1 MSTEELA
8 LIGIRTG
15 ALAYAGLSIF
25 FIVGWTRRI
34 SGRAALAAAIAT
46 GLWFLALDRLG
57 TRPVA
62 NVLEVTAYSAWIF
75 LLTRALGLELSA
87 LRRPEFRPQLALL
100 GTAALLYAASLVFFL
115 MAPERLVHPY
125 LTDAP
130 PIAAFLKLGTCLLG
144 LVLIE
149 QVFRNTRR
157 DSRWNLKFL
166 SIGLAILFGYG
177 FVLYA
182 DEALFRSTSFALFAA
197 HGIVAAIAVPFIAIA
212 SLRSRQG
219 PLSINLSRSFV
230 FRSGM
235 LIAAGLY
242 LLVMGTAGYYVR
254 IFGGEWGQVVEVL
267 VIAGGIIGLVVL
279 ATSTTVRNRVRVTLL
294 RNLYEYKYD
303 YREEWLRV
311 TAALTDTHPD
321 ETLAQRAILALG
333 DIVHTTEGRLYRMSP
348 HDVLLPIEERNSRR
362 TRPLSPRTSKSLAAF
377 CEARN
382 WIIDL
387 DEYRASPMAYEGLD
401 LAEDIEDLRDDRFV
415 VPLLVDSSLFGVIVL
430 GRPGVSMDLIWEDYD
445 ILKVIARQ
453 ATAFLALQQ
462 ADAELTASEQLRA
475 MHQLSAFVVHDL
487 KTVSAQLSL
496 MLGNA
501 ARHKA
506 NPAFVDDMLK
516 TTENA
521 VTRMNKLLAQLRDR
535 QSVAPGATCRLDD
548 VTHEAVSR
556 RREQLP
562 VPIVAGAVNG
572 IELAA
577 DHARLVD
584 VITHVIQNAQDAT
597 PKDGS
602 VTVELG
608 QDRSWATIA
617 VRDTGTGM
625 TPEFMEQSLFVP
637 FATTK
642 GVSGIG
648 IGAYQSREYL
658 RSIGGD
664 LTVRSQVGK
673 GSEFVLRIPMRST
686 SEVST

>member
-1 MSTEELA
+1 
-8 LIGIRTG
+8 
-15 ALAYAGLSIF
+15 
-25 FIVGWTRRI
+25 
-34 SGRAALAAAIAT
+34 
-46 GLWFLALDRLG
+46 
-57 TRPVA
+57 
-62 NVLEVTAYSAWIF
+62 
-75 LLTRALGLELSA
+75 
-87 LRRPEFRPQLALL
+87 
-100 GTAALLYAASLVFFL
+100 
-115 MAPERLVHPY
+115 
-125 LTDAP
+125 
-130 PIAAFLKLGTCLLG
+130 
-144 LVLIE
+144 
-149 QVFRNTRR
+149 
-157 DSRWNLKFL
+157 
-166 SIGLAILFGYG
+166 
-177 FVLYA
+177 
-182 DEALFRSTSFALFAA
+182 
-197 HGIVAAIAVPFIAIA
+197 
-212 SLRSRQG
+212 
-219 PLSINLSRSFV
+219 
-230 FRSGM
+230 
-235 LIAAGLY
+235 
-242 LLVMGTAGYYVR
+242 
-254 IFGGEWGQVVEVL
+254 
-267 VIAGGIIGLVVL
+267 
-279 ATSTTVRNRVRVTLL
+279 
-294 RNLYEYKYD
+294 
-303 YREEWLRV
+303 
-311 TAALTDTHPD
+311 
-321 ETLAQRAILALG
+321 
-333 DIVHTTEGRLYRMSP
+333 
-348 HDVLLPIEERNSRR
+348 
-362 TRPLSPRTSKSLAAF
+362 
-377 CEARN
+377 
-382 WIIDL
+382 
-387 DEYRASPMAYEGLD
+387 
-401 LAEDIEDLRDDRFV
+401 
-415 VPLLVDSSLFGVIVL
+415 
-430 GRPGVSMDLIWEDYD
+430 
-445 ILKVIARQ
+445 
-453 ATAFLALQQ
+453 
-462 ADAELTASEQLRA
+462 
-475 MHQLSAFVVHDL
+475 
-487 KTVSAQLSL
+487 

-521 VTRMNKLLAQLRDR
+521 VTRMKKLLAQLRDR
-535 QSVAPGATCRLDD
+535 QSAAPGATCRLDD